1 MKVGACKINM
11 VLFSTV
17 GCHLCERAEDLLRRH
32 PDIALK
38 LVEIADDPVLLERYG
53 ARIPVALR
61 AETGREL
68 DWPFDAAALRRWL
81 DG

>member
-1 MKVGACKINM
+1 MNLGACKIKI

-17 GCHLCERAEDLLRRH
+17 GCHLCERAEDLLRRQT
-32 PDIALK
+32 DIALE

-53 ARIPVALR
+53 VRIPVALR
-61 AETGREL
+61 AGTGREL